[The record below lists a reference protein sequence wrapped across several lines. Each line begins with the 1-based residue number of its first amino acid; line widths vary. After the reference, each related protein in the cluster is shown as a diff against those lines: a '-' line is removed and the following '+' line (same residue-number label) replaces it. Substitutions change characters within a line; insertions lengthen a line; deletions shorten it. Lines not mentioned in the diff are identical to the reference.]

1 MNRQILTTDVNDGLE
16 KIFLFEYCINYKF
29 TINFNETYKEKLQQD
44 NLQCTLTIL
53 ISKYM
58 LEIFFF
64 KVIQSNSKVIV
75 NYTPF

>member
-16 KIFLFEYCINYKF
+16 KIFLFEYCIIYH
-29 TINFNETYKEKLQQD
+29 NETYKEKLQQG

-58 LEIFFF
+58 
-64 KVIQSNSKVIV
+64 
-75 NYTPF
+75 